1 MVRSKKTPKEV
12 EPSVAVK
19 ELKQSM
25 KGKYWKGSYREK
37 AIKSIAS
44 YAASALLNEEKF
56 EIEKVYARS
65 NKAIRFSRSE
75 DEVGVKLKGGSYAIL
90 REGKI
95 YTRSDYRNALRG
107 LDVVLGGYN
116 SRRFENLWDSLDEK
130 EQAKLASKLRKI
142 DWERLWSEDY
152 DPKTGL
158 FTNELIEDQ
167 VTKYIQEIRPDFR

>member
-1 MVRSKKTPKEV
+1 MVRSKRAPKEV
-12 EPSVAVK
+12 KPSVAVK
-19 ELKQSM
+19 KLRQTM
-25 KGKYWKGSYREK
+25 KGKYWKGEYGSKALENLFSYTTS
-37 AIKSIAS
+37 AI
-44 YAASALLNEEKF
+44 LNEEKF

-65 NKAIRFSRSE
+65 NKAVRFSRSE
-75 DEVGVKLKGGSYAIL
+75 GEVGVKLKGGGYAIL

-95 YTRSDYRNALRG
+95 YTRTDYRNALRG

-116 SRRFENLWDSLDEK
+116 SRRFENLWDSLSEK
-130 EQAKLASKLRKI
+130 EQAQLASKLRRI
-142 DWERLWSEDY
+142 DWDRLWAEDY